1 MNTSN
6 REAWLTKIIERHLS
20 RLFKQSGYNLP
31 TVKVSVGFPGGRG
44 SKKAVGQ
51 HWVPEASDDN
61 KGSIFISPI
70 IDDSAEVLGVLVHE
84 LVHAAV
90 GNKHGHGPV
99 FKRCALALGLTGN
112 MRATEVGP
120 RLNKELKKIIR
131 QSGKYPHAK
140 LNLKLAPIK
149 KQTTRMI
156 KMECPDCG
164 YIARASRS
172 VILIRGATLCPCNRA
187 PMEFTLEDF

>member
-6 REAWLTKIIERHLS
+6 REAWLTKAINSHLVK
-20 RLFKQSGYNLP
+20 LFKQSGYTIP
-31 TVKVSVGFPGGRG
+31 PVKVSVGFPGGRG
-44 SKKAVGQ
+44 SQKAIGQ
-51 HWVPEASDDN
+51 HWVPEASEDK
-61 KGSIFISPI
+61 KGSIFISPV
-70 IDDSAEVLGVLVHE
+70 IDDTLEVLGVLVHE

-112 MRATEVGP
+112 MRSTEIGP
-120 RLNKELKKIIR
+120 KLTKELKKIIR
-131 QSGKYPHAK
+131 QNGRYPHAK

-156 KMECPDCG
+156 KMECEECG
-164 YIARASRS
+164 YIARASRTL
-172 VILIRGATLCPCNRA
+172 ILVKGATLCPCNRM
-187 PMEFTLEDF
+187 PMSFTIEDF